1 MGAWAFALPTT
12 VSPVS
17 VTTLD
22 IFYSVIVS
30 DGVSITDFLGM
41 DFIWDTTQSV
51 AVNIANAKTAIVNQA
66 ASQQGIQLL
75 SSQVSILTAVD

>member
-12 VSPVS
+12 VSPVT
-17 VTTLD
+17 VTTFD
-22 IFYSVIVS
+22 VFYTVVLS
-30 DGVSITDFLGM
+30 DGVSITDDLGV

-51 AVNIANAKTAIVNQA
+51 AVNIANAKTTIANLA

-75 SSQVSILTAVD
+75 STQVSIFSAVD